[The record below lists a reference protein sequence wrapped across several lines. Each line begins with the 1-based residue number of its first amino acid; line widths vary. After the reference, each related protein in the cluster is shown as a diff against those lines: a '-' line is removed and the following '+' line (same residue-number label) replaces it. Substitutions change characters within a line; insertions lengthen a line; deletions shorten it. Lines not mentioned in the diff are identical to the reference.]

1 VTVFIDTSV
10 WFAMVVR
17 RDRNNARAKEIL
29 GGIDRAVTTDHV
41 IVETWLLLN
50 NRYRRSGADLFW
62 EGFRA
67 NAAQIELVT
76 MADLRVA
83 WTIADAFRD
92 QTFSIVDR
100 TSLAV
105 MERLGIT
112 RVASFD
118 RDFAIYRYGPNR
130 DRAFEVLR

>member
-1 VTVFIDTSV
+1 MTVFIDTSV

-76 MADLRVA
+76 MADLQVA

>member
-1 VTVFIDTSV
+1 
-10 WFAMVVR
+10 MVVR

-76 MADLRVA
+76 MADLQVA